1 MNETQVVAA
10 LLQFY
15 KRQGM
20 DLHYVLDDP
29 VFASLS
35 LQGKVDAIKAHAR
48 EIVDGTSPGYSP
60 LDRKMLVSRALRMGL
75 QGGLAGAT
83 AGAALSAATRGFKY
97 SPIVIG
103 GLTGLGAGLTSGF
116 LERKNEVDAK
126 KSIRNQLQAVAS
138 NPTDANALGAL
149 SIRGI
154 TARQSGPAQEAY
166 AILRDRANESISAD
180 ALRSRIG
187 HHMDMVEAARRGPR
201 PPMIAN

>member
-15 KRQGM
+15 KSQGV

-35 LQGKVDAIKAHAR
+35 LQGKVAAIKAHAK

-60 LDRKMLVSRALRMGL
+60 LDRKMLISRAMRMGV

-97 SPIVIG
+97 APVVIG
-103 GLTGLGAGLTSGF
+103 GLTGLGAGIASGF
-116 LERKNEVDAK
+116 LERKQEINAK

-154 TARQSGPAQEAY
+154 HTRQSGPAEEAY
-166 AILRDRANESISAD
+166 AILRDRANASIAPD
-180 ALRSRIG
+180 ALRARIG
-187 HHMDMVEAARRGPR
+187 AHMDMVEAARRGPR